1 MALTR
6 TVQAWIGEDLAVSL
20 SAVRP
25 RKAKHHGDERL
36 AASMFVPGAVDG
48 TPLLRASPAA
58 EAYLSTTTDEDGRQ
72 RRASFDLYE
81 GTEDDWARRAAGEVV
96 CGTSLDLGRLR
107 LDCAFFVWAMAG
119 RRGVGRYDVL
129 RLAA

>member
-6 TVQAWIGEDLAVSL
+6 TVQAWIAEDLAVSL

-25 RKAKHHGDERL
+25 RKAKHHADEHL

-48 TPLLRASPAA
+48 TPLLRAAPAA
-58 EAYLSTTTDEDGRQ
+58 EAYLSTTTDADGRQ